1 MDKRDTKTVYV
12 LVEPSY
18 IIPVWYS
25 ATIEGIKNAA
35 AKQKKNVRQ
44 LGSVEQLAK
53 TEEAPAAL
61 ILVSTNSQWTQSA
74 IHYCR
79 EHNIRPILTGGMPSR
94 FGEDVS
100 GTVYGSKSSIEQ
112 LVYYFKSCG
121 RRRIALLG
129 INELGSNDITKAEA
143 FLSAAHSL
151 GISASADDIY
161 YNEGGMRNSNER
173 FFNNI
178 SCYNGVLCS
187 NDYVA
192 AYVLSYARE
201 NSISVPED
209 LYVAGL
215 GDSILCRYTTPSLT
229 SATRSY
235 AETGEQAF
243 SIWKQLNAN
252 PCILSITITVR
263 CEIKPR
269 GSTAFSLLPG
279 RQELMQQAERDNCK
293 LSAGSVLESSNAIKS
308 LANCLSRCDK
318 LDLKIIQKILEGVST
333 ESLAEQLFIST
344 STARY
349 RLKKIYSIAGT
360 ASRREFISLFNS
372 NISGSHI
379 FEDMEGFNELQN
391 PENNE

>member
-1 MDKRDTKTVYV
+1 MDKQDTKTVYV

-44 LGSVEQLAK
+44 LGSVEQLMEL
-53 TEEAPAAL
+53 EEPPAAL
-61 ILVSTNSQWTQSA
+61 ILVSTNSQWTQAA
-74 IHYCR
+74 IRYCR

-100 GTVYGSKSSIEQ
+100 GTVYGSKSSIEE
-112 LVYYFKSCG
+112 LMNYFKSCG
-121 RRRIALLG
+121 RKRLALLG
-129 INELGSNDITKAEA
+129 INELASNDITKAEA
-143 FLSAAHSL
+143 FLSAARSL

-161 YNEGGMRNSNER
+161 YNEGGMRNPNER

-187 NDYVA
+187 NDYIA

-201 NSISVPED
+201 NGISVPED

-215 GDSILCRYTTPSLT
+215 GDSILCRYTVPSLT

-269 GSTAFSLLPG
+269 GSTGFSPLPG
-279 RQELMQQAERDNCK
+279 RQELTQQAESDNCK

-308 LANCLSRCDK
+308 LANFLSRCDK
-318 LDLKIIQKILEGVST
+318 LDVKIIRKILEGVST

-349 RLKKIYSIAGT
+349 RLKKIYSTAGT
-360 ASRREFISLFNS
+360 TSRREFISLFND
-372 NISGSHI
+372 NISASLI
-379 FEDMEGFNELQN
+379 FEDMEDFKELPN
-391 PENNE
+391 KSI